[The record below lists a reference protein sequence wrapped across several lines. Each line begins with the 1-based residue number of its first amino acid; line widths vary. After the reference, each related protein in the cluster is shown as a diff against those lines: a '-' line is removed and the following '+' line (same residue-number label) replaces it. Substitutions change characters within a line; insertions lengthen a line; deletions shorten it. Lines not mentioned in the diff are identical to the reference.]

1 MTLLFKWKIFL
12 QREIDQKLE
21 EFKQKLSGK
30 SVQQNISLG
39 DNNSDGGF
47 INDTHVPVSHGSVQ
61 FTPAPQVRGQ
71 QQVKLVGF

>member
-1 MTLLFKWKIFL
+1 
-12 QREIDQKLE
+12 
-21 EFKQKLSGK
+21 
-30 SVQQNISLG
+30 LG